1 MTYMEIESLDAKAQI
16 NNEHDQ
22 GYDDCMNHK
31 AAKLNASEQYNN
43 GYGLAYSLGEKQ
55 ANGLS

>member
-1 MTYMEIESLDAKAQI
+1 MEIESLDAKAQI

-43 GYGLAYSLGEKQ
+43 GYGLAYAIGEKQ
-55 ANGLS
+55 SARFG